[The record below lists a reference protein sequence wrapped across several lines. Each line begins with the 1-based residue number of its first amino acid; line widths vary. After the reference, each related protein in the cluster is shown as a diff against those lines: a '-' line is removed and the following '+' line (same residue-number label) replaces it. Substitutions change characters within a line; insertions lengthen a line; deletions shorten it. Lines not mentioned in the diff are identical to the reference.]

1 MVELSTRSLTPGDL
15 GAVADLFNLAAKAG
29 GGYDGVTAEELESL
43 FGSIIIDPATDT
55 RLVHEPGGTLV
66 AGTMV
71 PAAPPGGF
79 RVDLFGAVHPD
90 WRGRG
95 VGRDLMAWSLERAA
109 ALRAA
114 HAPDAEW
121 VAEASIFVD
130 DLPTAR
136 LFGRFGFTPVRYW
149 FEMLAPAVRRD
160 VEPYPDG
167 LRTVGYGP
175 EWETALHAAHMEAFD
190 DHWGYQKRDLDSW
203 TGFTTRSAGFRADL
217 SRLVLDGDTIAA
229 YLLSYVDSD
238 PERMYIGQVGTRRP
252 WRRRGIAGRLLVEV
266 LSAAATA
273 GLRSAAL
280 SVDAASPTGAVGV
293 YERAGFAVESRSVA
307 YQRPVD

>member
-1 MVELSTRSLTPGDL
+1 VVELSTRSLTPGDL

-43 FGSIIIDPATDT
+43 FGAIIADPATDT

-90 WRGRG
+90 WHGRG
-95 VGRDLMAWSLERAA
+95 IGRDLMAWSLERAA
-109 ALRAA
+109 ALRAQ

-121 VAEASIFVD
+121 VAEASIYVD

-136 LFGRFGFTPVRYW
+136 LFRRFGFTPVRYW
-149 FEMLAPAVRRD
+149 FEMLAPAVRREI
-160 VEPYPDG
+160 EPYPDG
-167 LRTVGYGP
+167 LRTVPYTP
-175 EWETALHAAHMEAFD
+175 AWEAALHAAHMEAFD
-190 DHWGYQKRDLDSW
+190 DHWGYQKRDLDNW
-203 TGFTTRSAGFRADL
+203 CDITTRSAGFRPDL

-266 LSAAATA
+266 LGTAATA

-280 SVDAASPTGAVGV
+280 SVDADSPTGAVGV